1 MSDELI
7 SLPPMRLRPDDDEE
21 NAKSVR
27 RRAIERQTGQ
37 PLRRVKARQTYPSD
51 LARRQRAITITLPED
66 EWMDYLREA
75 AEAASANTGQEI
87 STTRLATL
95 ILVAGL
101 EQWRRGELVLAR
113 ESEEV
118 EKLTVKP
125 AESA

>member
-7 SLPPMRLRPDDDEE
+7 SLPPMRLRPDEE
-21 NAKSVR
+21 EDSAKSVR

-37 PLRRVKARQTYPSD
+37 PLRRAKTRQTYPSD
-51 LARRQRAITITLPED
+51 IARRQRAITITLPED

-75 AEAASANTGQEI
+75 AEAASADTGQEI

-113 ESEEV
+113 ESEAV